1 VKSSGRTTPSG
12 VRSLA
17 ARALGLLAAPL
28 LLAAAPATAARLGLA
43 PLMGDGV
50 PGRTTLIAG
59 TEFLPSTTFTVT
71 FRGTATTPA
80 TVTSDAAGAIAPVTV
95 VLPALPAGGQDVVL
109 TGGSRTYTFTSA
121 YQVARNIGLSP
132 AQGDGRAGMTSYDPA
147 AGALSGLTGA
157 WTGMV
162 LVVEGWGFSATGA
175 VAANS
180 ITVGGAATHH
190 PAVAIS
196 ATGRFPSTTLIVQSN
211 LNGGRKDL
219 VINDG
224 AGTVFPGVYTVR
236 RRIGSYPDRGINVPG
251 GSSTIF
257 IEGFGFDD
265 IALPANSITVNT
277 ATTWHPSVTPVN
289 GAFSLTLTIAG
300 VPAANAGSVVAQGET
315 FTFGY
320 DAVANN
326 KAMIGLSPSTF
337 EGMPNMAFQVE
348 GMGNLVAG
356 AVGANSMV
364 MQDSK
369 ADSATVH
376 PGFTIAGGRFPRMW
390 VMATLPQEAGTT
402 AVSVFDSLGGRT
414 NARGVE
420 IKGSAFVSPVFGS
433 GRPGFTISVTGF
445 GFHSGATVAANTIT
459 VGGLA
464 TTHPGLTASGRGDLP
479 IVALAAPAMPFGDRD
494 LVITDSFP
502 LTRTFALAFHDVRT
516 IGLSYVNGSG
526 AAGELAALTGNG
538 FGAGVIGANSLQ
550 LPGAVT
556 HPAVTPG
563 ADGSV
568 AATPITLAAL
578 GAGAYSLTLP
588 ASQTGTV
595 FASVYRV
602 TPMLSLAKYV
612 APPAALSGTV
622 ATFTFS
628 YTNAGVGD
636 WVKNLSIL
644 DTVPAGMQYAPGS
657 AASSLPATID
667 WFSSVCT
674 CFTAVE
680 PAPANVVAVRWTLA
694 GLLPSGASGQA
705 SFKVNIQ

>member
-1 VKSSGRTTPSG
+1 M
-12 VRSLA
+12 
-17 ARALGLLAAPL
+17 ALGCFLFL
-28 LLAAAPATAARLGLA
+28 APAAFAARLGLA
-43 PLMGDGV
+43 PLMGDGM
-50 PGRTTLIAG
+50 PGRTTVISG
-59 TEFLPSTTFTVT
+59 TEFLPSTTFAVTV
-71 FRGTATTPA
+71 RGTGVAPA
-80 TVTSDAAGAIAPVTV
+80 TVASDAAGAIAPVAVT
-95 VLPALPAGGQDVVL
+95 LPGLPAGGQDVVL
-109 TGGSRTYTFTSA
+109 TGGSRTYTFTGA

-147 AGALSGLTGA
+147 AGALSGLPGA

-162 LVVEGWGFSATGA
+162 LVVEGWGFSATGT

-190 PAVAIS
+190 PQVNLT

-219 VINDG
+219 AINDG
-224 AGTVFPGVYTVR
+224 AVTVFPGVYTVR

-251 GSSTIF
+251 ATSTVF
-257 IEGFGFDD
+257 VEGYGFDD
-265 IALPANSITVNT
+265 VALSANSITVNG
-277 ATTWHPSVTPVN
+277 ATTWHPSVTPLN
-289 GAFSLTLTIAG
+289 GAFTLTLTIAG
-300 VPAANAGSVVAQGET
+300 APAANAGSVVAQGET
-315 FTFGY
+315 FAFGY

-337 EGMPNMAFQVE
+337 SGMPNMAFQVE

-356 AVGANSMV
+356 AVGANTIL

-369 ADSATVH
+369 ADSVTVH
-376 PGFTIAGGRFPRMW
+376 AGFTVAGGRFPRIW
-390 VMATLPQEAGTT
+390 VMPALPQEAGTT

-420 IKGSAFVSPVFGS
+420 VKGSAFVSPVFGP
-433 GRPGFTISVTGF
+433 GQTGFTISVTGF

-459 VGGLA
+459 VGGLV

-479 IVALAAPAMPFGDRD
+479 MVALTAPAMPFGDRD

-502 LTRTFALAFHDVRT
+502 LTRTFAFVFHDVRT

-526 AAGELAALTGNG
+526 AAGEITALTGNG
-538 FGAGVIGANSLQ
+538 FTGGGLGSIGANTLL

-568 AATPITLAAL
+568 VSTPLTLPAL

-588 ASQTGTV
+588 ASQAGTV

-622 ATFTFS
+622 AAFSFS
-628 YTNAGVGD
+628 YTNTGVGD

-644 DTVPAGMQYAPGS
+644 DTVPAGMQYAAGS

-680 PAPANVVAVRWTLA
+680 PAPANVVAVRWTLS
-694 GLLPSGASGQA
+694 GLLPSGASGLA
-705 SFKVNIQ
+705 SFKVVVP